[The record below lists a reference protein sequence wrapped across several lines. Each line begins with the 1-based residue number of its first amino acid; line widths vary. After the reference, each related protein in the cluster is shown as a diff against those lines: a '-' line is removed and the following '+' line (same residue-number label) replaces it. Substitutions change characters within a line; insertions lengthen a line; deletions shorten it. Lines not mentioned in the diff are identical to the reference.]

1 LQGGGVYVKT
11 IGITARWEPPCLL
24 CEAMAETD
32 RKPALEV
39 IPGSRDLL
47 EAEIV
52 EDLFLNRFDPAKAGR
67 LKQRGRLT
75 PVPAATEGCPDPS
88 GPAIPRR

>member
-1 LQGGGVYVKT
+1 
-11 IGITARWEPPCLL
+11 
-24 CEAMAETD
+24 MAETD
-32 RKPALEV
+32 RKPPLKV
-39 IPGSRDLL
+39 LPGSRDLL